1 MALKLIYA
9 SSFQKAVDYSYFLCL
24 PFFWQAFKMS
34 SLACYD
40 IVYEL
45 KPVVQANC
53 WSWNQGLNNSGVLS
67 ACGLSTAENRAWR
80 ALEKPWNPSHCWW
93 GPALP
98 GPGWTDPS
106 LTCSSLLL
114 WRAHGFLLHIIFFF
128 PTNHLS
134 KTQRYSFLKNIN
146 ISHCSWIHVCFAQPT
161 AGEESSP
168 TSSQKCPFSLLELGL
183 TKSLTVLSIFPDFHQ
198 RKRKKENFGGWHMGT
213 ILPFLQ
219 EGPRPA

>member
-1 MALKLIYA
+1 MWAEYGRKPGLERFGKAMESFPLPVWT
-9 SSFQKAVDYSYFLCL
+9 SSPWTRLDRCFSNLFFSAVMESPRIPFAYYF
-24 PFFWQAFKMS
+24 S
-34 SLACYD
+34 
-40 IVYEL
+40 
-45 KPVVQANC
+45 
-53 WSWNQGLNNSGVLS
+53 
-67 ACGLSTAENRAWR
+67 
-80 ALEKPWNPSHCWW
+80 
-93 GPALP
+93 
-98 GPGWTDPS
+98 
-106 LTCSSLLL
+106 
-114 WRAHGFLLHIIFFF
+114 F
-128 PTNHLS
+128 PTNRLS